1 MPPLSKKLGQTRRFL
16 FWETW
21 ETHLYLVART
31 SPSVPGF
38 VPNSRH
44 KWLKGFSRR
53 EAATTNFTRC
63 SLTSIVFHGIPA
75 HTPAL
80 ASLAPECKGCLGT
93 LCKGCHGTEQTA
105 RGRGTRPAAR

>member
-16 FWETW
+16 FWETFIVGG
-21 ETHLYLVART
+21 ENV
-31 SPSVPGF
+31 PSGPGL

-80 ASLAPECKGCLGT
+80 ASPGAPSFILFFVDEPIEWVPYPPRVSEGGLRYCL
-93 LCKGCHGTEQTA
+93 
-105 RGRGTRPAAR
+105 RPH